1 LISNTREELAPT
13 VLPVESLEGNVG
25 IGEMYELK
33 TLPGLPV
40 PVENWNLSL
49 LSESVTCNAV
59 TGSVFVTVNEPE
71 IKAFTEKEIP
81 VRVPRFES
89 NLFQSR
95 VETGLTMKELV

>member
-1 LISNTREELAPT
+1 MANTWKELAPT
-13 VLPVESLEGNVG
+13 VLPVESLEGKVG
-25 IGEMYELK
+25 IGKMYSLK

-49 LSESVTCNAV
+49 LSESVTCNEV
-59 TGSVFVTVNEPE
+59 TGSVFVTLNEPE
-71 IKAFTEKEIP
+71 ITAFTEKEIP

-95 VETGLTMKELV
+95 VETGLTIKELV